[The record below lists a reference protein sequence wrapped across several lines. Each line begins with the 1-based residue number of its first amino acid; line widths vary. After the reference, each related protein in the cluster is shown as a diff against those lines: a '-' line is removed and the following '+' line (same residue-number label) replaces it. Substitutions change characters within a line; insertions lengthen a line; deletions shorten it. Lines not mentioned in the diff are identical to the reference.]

1 MNVGGGEAA
10 DQLVRMMLAGAEVTV
25 RLGGSALK
33 NLLALTV
40 ALAKNNKVLSG
51 KVNMTKMLKETRDLR
66 QFPMT
71 PQQYKQ
77 FAKRA
82 KKQKILF
89 SVIRDRDD
97 RGKLRNVI
105 LPVTELDRANAILE
119 QIMYRE
125 PVHQPAREPPEPERA
140 DPVPERETQEHQRRR
155 VRVTPVQEE
164 RQDNSDF
171 RPHRNQREATGA
183 SRDASPP
190 GNEAPEPEQANLT
203 PEPEIREGSLPR
215 VRVREMSNE
224 ERRDNPKS
232 HRHRNQREVTGAS
245 ENASPSEH
253 GSNAT
258 RTSSAISREA
268 GTVRMTSERPSVA
281 QRLELY
287 RVQLTRMPTPE
298 KAKAHVKV
306 RPKAR

>member
-71 PQQYKQ
+71 PEQYKQ
-77 FAKRA
+77 FSKRA

-125 PVHQPAREPPEPERA
+125 PVHQPREPPEPERA
-140 DPVPERETQEHQRRR
+140 DPVPEREAQEHHPRR
-155 VRVTPVQEE
+155 VRVTPVHEE
-164 RQDNSDF
+164 RQDNSDS
-171 RPHRNQREATGA
+171 RPHRNQREVTGA
-183 SRDASPP
+183 SRDALP
-190 GNEAPEPEQANLT
+190 PEPEQANLT
-203 PEPEIREGSLPR
+203 PEPESREGSLPR
-215 VRVREMSNE
+215 VRVQEMSNE
-224 ERRDNPKS
+224 DRRDNPKS

-245 ENASPSEH
+245 ENASPSER

-268 GTVRMTSERPSVA
+268 GTVTMTSERPSVA

-287 RVQLTRMPTPE
+287 RVQLTRMPTPTKE
-298 KAKAHVKV
+298 KSHVKV

>member
-125 PVHQPAREPPEPERA
+125 PVHQPREPPEPEMA
-140 DPVPERETQEHQRRR
+140 DPVLERESQEHQRR
-155 VRVTPVQEE
+155 VRITPVREE
-164 RQDNSDF
+164 RQDNSDS
-171 RPHRNQREATGA
+171 RPHRTQREVTGA
-183 SRDASPP
+183 SRDALP
-190 GNEAPEPEQANLT
+190 PEPEQANPT
-203 PEPEIREGSLPR
+203 PEPESREESLPR
-215 VRVREMSNE
+215 VQVREMSNE

-232 HRHRNQREVTGAS
+232 HCYRNQREVTGAL
-245 ENASPSEH
+245 ENASPLER
-253 GSNAT
+253 GSNDT
-258 RTSSAISREA
+258 RTNFVTSKGA
-268 GTVRMTSERPSVA
+268 GMMKMTSERPSVA
-281 QRLELY
+281 RRLELY
-287 RVQLTRMPTPE
+287 RVQLTRMPTPD
-298 KAKAHVKV
+298 KAKAQVKV